1 MEREREQ
8 GSDRLD
14 TEERKELNDSD
25 FGLPEERKYPMPDA
39 THVRAAE
46 SYFRYATDQQKP
58 ELAHNILRKAKEFGV
73 DVESLRM
80 GKSLLIPILIRLF
93 TDTPYV
99 LGGTYGYGRLF
110 AYL

>member
-25 FGLPEERKYPMPDA
+25 FGLPDFLRGRFVSEWNILRK
-39 THVRAAE
+39 TFKHVRAAE

-73 DVESLRM
+73 DVES
-80 GKSLLIPILIRLF
+80 PTILEWANR
-93 TDTPYV
+93 Y
-99 LGGTYGYGRLF
+99 
-110 AYL
+110 

>member
-1 MEREREQ
+1 
-8 GSDRLD
+8 
-14 TEERKELNDSD
+14 
-25 FGLPEERKYPMPDA
+25 MPDA

-73 DVESLRM
+73 DVESPTILEWANR
-80 GKSLLIPILIRLF
+80 LLIPILIRLF

>member
-39 THVRAAE
+39 CVA
-46 SYFRYATDQQKP
+46 SGIGYFRSSGNPKS
-58 ELAHNILRKAKEFGV
+58 EFN
-73 DVESLRM
+73 SLRSSVSSRSEPCSR
-80 GKSLLIPILIRLF
+80 SLSIVIIF
-93 TDTPYV
+93 
-99 LGGTYGYGRLF
+99 
-110 AYL
+110 

>member
-46 SYFRYATDQQKP
+46 SYFQKP

-73 DVESLRM
+73 DVES
-80 GKSLLIPILIRLF
+80 PTILEWANR
-93 TDTPYV
+93 Y
-99 LGGTYGYGRLF
+99 
-110 AYL
+110 

>member
-58 ELAHNILRKAKEFGV
+58 GIGSRSILRK
-73 DVESLRM
+73 SQR
-80 GKSLLIPILIRLF
+80 IRS
-93 TDTPYV
+93 
-99 LGGTYGYGRLF
+99 
-110 AYL
+110 

>member
-46 SYFRYATDQQKP
+46 SYFRYATAQKP

-73 DVESLRM
+73 DVES
-80 GKSLLIPILIRLF
+80 PTILEWANR
-93 TDTPYV
+93 Y
-99 LGGTYGYGRLF
+99 
-110 AYL
+110 

>member
-58 ELAHNILRKAKEFGV
+58 ELARNILRKAKEFGN
-73 DVESLRM
+73 LRV
-80 GKSLLIPILIRLF
+80 GKPTLTPTLISYSPI
-93 TDTPYV
+93 
-99 LGGTYGYGRLF
+99 
-110 AYL
+110 

>member
-58 ELAHNILRKAKEFGV
+58 ELAHNKEFGV
-73 DVESLRM
+73 DVES
-80 GKSLLIPILIRLF
+80 PTILEWANR
-93 TDTPYV
+93 Y
-99 LGGTYGYGRLF
+99 
-110 AYL
+110 

>member
-73 DVESLRM
+73 DVESPTILE
-80 GKSLLIPILIRLF
+80 LIPILIRLF

-110 AYL
+110 TYL

>member
-39 THVRAAE
+39 THVRPNPIFDTLPI
-46 SYFRYATDQQKP
+46 S
-58 ELAHNILRKAKEFGV
+58 
-73 DVESLRM
+73 
-80 GKSLLIPILIRLF
+80 KSRN
-93 TDTPYV
+93 
-99 LGGTYGYGRLF
+99 
-110 AYL
+110 

>member
-58 ELAHNILRKAKEFGV
+58 ELARKDRKSTRNILRKAKEFGV
-73 DVESLRM
+73 DVES
-80 GKSLLIPILIRLF
+80 PTILEWANR
-93 TDTPYV
+93 Y
-99 LGGTYGYGRLF
+99 
-110 AYL
+110 

>member
-25 FGLPEERKYPMPDA
+25 FGLPDA

-73 DVESLRM
+73 DVES
-80 GKSLLIPILIRLF
+80 PTILEWANR
-93 TDTPYV
+93 Y
-99 LGGTYGYGRLF
+99 
-110 AYL
+110 

>member
-39 THVRAAE
+39 THVRRPNPIFDTLPI
-46 SYFRYATDQQKP
+46 S
-58 ELAHNILRKAKEFGV
+58 
-73 DVESLRM
+73 
-80 GKSLLIPILIRLF
+80 KSRN
-93 TDTPYV
+93 
-99 LGGTYGYGRLF
+99 
-110 AYL
+110 

>member
-58 ELAHNILRKAKEFGV
+58 ELAQKFLAQPPSH
-73 DVESLRM
+73 
-80 GKSLLIPILIRLF
+80 RLVIKF
-93 TDTPYV
+93 QTNVSQYYTSDH
-99 LGGTYGYGRLF
+99 
-110 AYL
+110 

>member
-25 FGLPEERKYPMPDA
+25 FGLPEE
-39 THVRAAE
+39 HVRAAE

-58 ELAHNILRKAKEFGV
+58 ELARNILRKAKEFGV
-73 DVESLRM
+73 DVGS
-80 GKSLLIPILIRLF
+80 PTILEWANRH
-93 TDTPYV
+93 
-99 LGGTYGYGRLF
+99 
-110 AYL
+110 

>member
-39 THVRAAE
+39 TRPNPIFDTLPI
-46 SYFRYATDQQKP
+46 S
-58 ELAHNILRKAKEFGV
+58 
-73 DVESLRM
+73 
-80 GKSLLIPILIRLF
+80 KSRN
-93 TDTPYV
+93 
-99 LGGTYGYGRLF
+99 
-110 AYL
+110 

>member
-46 SYFRYATDQQKP
+46 SYFRYATDQQ
-58 ELAHNILRKAKEFGV
+58 
-73 DVESLRM
+73 
-80 GKSLLIPILIRLF
+80 
-93 TDTPYV
+93 
-99 LGGTYGYGRLF
+99 
-110 AYL
+110 

>member
-39 THVRAAE
+39 T
-46 SYFRYATDQQKP
+46 
-58 ELAHNILRKAKEFGV
+58 
-73 DVESLRM
+73 
-80 GKSLLIPILIRLF
+80 
-93 TDTPYV
+93 
-99 LGGTYGYGRLF
+99 YGRLNPIF
-110 AYL
+110 DTLPISKSQNWLVTS

>member
-1 MEREREQ
+1 MIVSIETFHKQIIKKLSRWK
-8 GSDRLD
+8 
-14 TEERKELNDSD
+14 EERKELNDSD

-73 DVESLRM
+73 DVES
-80 GKSLLIPILIRLF
+80 PTILEWANR
-93 TDTPYV
+93 Y
-99 LGGTYGYGRLF
+99 
-110 AYL
+110 

>member
-1 MEREREQ
+1 MIVSIETFHKQIIKKLSRWKEKENKVPTDLTR
-8 GSDRLD
+8 RN
-14 TEERKELNDSD
+14 ELNDSD

-73 DVESLRM
+73 DVES
-80 GKSLLIPILIRLF
+80 PTILEWANR
-93 TDTPYV
+93 Y
-99 LGGTYGYGRLF
+99 
-110 AYL
+110 

>member
-1 MEREREQ
+1 MIVSIETFHKQIIKKLSRWKEKENK
-8 GSDRLD
+8 
-14 TEERKELNDSD
+14 ERKELNDSD

-73 DVESLRM
+73 DVES
-80 GKSLLIPILIRLF
+80 PTILEWANR
-93 TDTPYV
+93 Y
-99 LGGTYGYGRLF
+99 
-110 AYL
+110 

>member
-25 FGLPEERKYPMPDA
+25 FGLPEERKYPMQDA

-73 DVESLRM
+73 DVES
-80 GKSLLIPILIRLF
+80 PTILEWANR
-93 TDTPYV
+93 Y
-99 LGGTYGYGRLF
+99 
-110 AYL
+110 

>member
-39 THVRAAE
+39 H
-46 SYFRYATDQQKP
+46 
-58 ELAHNILRKAKEFGV
+58 
-73 DVESLRM
+73 
-80 GKSLLIPILIRLF
+80 
-93 TDTPYV
+93 
-99 LGGTYGYGRLF
+99 TYGAGSPIF
-110 AYL
+110 

>member
-39 THVRAAE
+39 TRTGGRILF
-46 SYFRYATDQQKP
+46 SIRYRSA
-58 ELAHNILRKAKEFGV
+58 KAGI
-73 DVESLRM
+73 S
-80 GKSLLIPILIRLF
+80 S
-93 TDTPYV
+93 
-99 LGGTYGYGRLF
+99 
-110 AYL
+110 